1 MEELQSLLHAV
12 MERMDMQSA
21 SIEQIKT
28 DISDLKKNLNKVE
41 QKVDRIESHVN
52 GMKQMVGIIK
62 EELSSI
68 DRSKERLDQV
78 LMEEEN
84 WQEQI
89 TQALA
94 LCSKEKKNQLKNI
107 IDQHVG

>member
-12 MERMDMQSA
+12 IERIDMQSA
-21 SIEQIKT
+21 SIEQLKT
-28 DISDLKKNLNKVE
+28 DVSNIKKDLEKVE
-41 QKVDRIESHVN
+41 QKVVQIESHVN
-52 GMKQMVGIIK
+52 GMKQMVGTMK
-62 EELSSI
+62 EELSCI
-68 DRSKERLDQV
+68 DRSKDRLDQV
-78 LMEEEN
+78 LIEEED